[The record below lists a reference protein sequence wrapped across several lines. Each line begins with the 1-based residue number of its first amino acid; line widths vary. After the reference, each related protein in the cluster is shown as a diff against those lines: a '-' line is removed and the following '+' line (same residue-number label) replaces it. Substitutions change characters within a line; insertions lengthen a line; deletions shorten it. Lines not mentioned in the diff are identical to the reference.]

1 MRVHHVAVVCRSR
14 ENADRFYMGILGLQ
28 KIKASSL
35 NEDLTK
41 QIFDTACECQII
53 LYGNENFAVEVF
65 VDASAA
71 GKTNPFVHLCL
82 EVEERE
88 EFLGKC
94 LSAGLVVNRV
104 QKGNSQL
111 VFVEDYNGNLFEIK
125 ELSD

>member
-1 MRVHHVAVVCRSR
+1 
-14 ENADRFYMGILGLQ
+14 MGILGLQ